1 MTITHNNTIGVPTHL
16 TEEFAALAAAL
27 SRSTVQVHEL
37 TSRNGGSGVI
47 WRADGLII
55 TNSHVV
61 SGSHATV
68 KLSDGRVFDAE
79 VTARNPERDLAVLQI
94 KATDLPTAT
103 VGDSDALRVGQMVLA
118 IGNPFGLVGVTTGI
132 IHAMSSN
139 GCSSHWVQ
147 ADVRLFPGNSGGPL
161 ADAGGRVI
169 GINSMIAGGLAF
181 AVPSNAV
188 EYFLSLE

>member
-27 SRSTVQVHEL
+27 IRSTVQVREL
-37 TSRNGGSGVI
+37 SSPNCGSGVI
-47 WRADGLII
+47 WRPDGLII

-61 SGSHATV
+61 SGSRATV
-68 KLSDGRVFDAE
+68 ELSDRRVFDAA
-79 VTARNPERDLAVLQI
+79 VTARNPERDLAALQI
-94 KATDLPTAT
+94 KAADLPPAT
-103 VGDSDALRVGQMVLA
+103 VGDSDALRVGEMVLA
-118 IGNPFGLVGVTTGI
+118 IGNPFGLFGVTTGI
-132 IHAMSSN
+132 IHAISSK
-139 GCSSHWVQ
+139 GRSSHWVQ

-161 ADAGGRVI
+161 ADAKGRVI

-188 EYFLSLE
+188 ECFLSLV